1 MTLPR
6 RSRLSGKAAFSTVF
20 ELPTVSSDAS
30 FRVLGRATGLS
41 ASRLGMAVSRQ
52 VDKRAV
58 QRNRLKRVI
67 RESFRAH
74 YLSPQ
79 RFAHLDIVV
88 LPRKQAV
95 ALDNRTLFEQLERHW
110 KRMDDRIAGSRSSGN
125 NLGQ

>member
-30 FRVLGRATGLS
+30 FRVLGRATGLPG
-41 ASRLGMAVSRQ
+41 SRLGMAVSRQ

-74 YLSPQ
+74 YLSSQ

-110 KRMDDRIAGSRSSGN
+110 RRMDDRLAGGRSPGN